1 MNKYITFQIGIT
13 VLATI
18 VYFFILSF
26 IKSAVAAYGE
36 KYKYQEKRIVYIKK
50 FFAIS
55 LFSILL
61 VVISIIWGF
70 NFRGILILSSSL
82 FAVIGIALFASWSIL
97 SNITSGVVIF
107 FSSPYKIGDNIKII
121 DGENSVEGEI
131 IDMTLFQL
139 RIKDRNENLV
149 SYPNNLAIQKPTI
162 KL

>member
-50 FFAIS
+50 FFAVS

-97 SNITSGVVIF
+97 SNITSG
-107 FSSPYKIGDNIKII
+107 FSL
-121 DGENSVEGEI
+121 E
-131 IDMTLFQL
+131 
-139 RIKDRNENLV
+139 
-149 SYPNNLAIQKPTI
+149 
-162 KL
+162 